1 MHQHWKS
8 YWQEPSFRRLILAGV
23 LSFLIHLVVIGEVN
37 IDLPTWETN
46 TQAIEARLI
55 LPTPKTTTPTAHVRP
70 QDQPLPE
77 SKPVIQP
84 QPAPVSEAINPLAP
98 QLLPVEETV
107 TTPPEEPAPVATA
120 ESETPIEDAGGMIN
134 PQAFKYIETEFD
146 VRTDPLA
153 KVDSRPDGRA
163 KIIYEVLP
171 SGDQYKLESI
181 IQAIGL
187 ASLAIPDLLQTSEGS
202 ISELGLQPSNYL
214 YQFGDNKD
222 KTYRASMD
230 WASAKLQLQTSKGT
244 KEMPVVSGMQDMLSF
259 MYQFMFI
266 PPPQDMQLHITNGKK
281 LNIYQYFFTGEVTID
296 TRIGKLRT
304 VHIYR
309 DNDEGDERSELWL
322 AIDYQYVPVKI
333 RKTEAENKVYE
344 LLVTR
349 INTQLPLRPEP

>member
-1 MHQHWKS
+1 
-8 YWQEPSFRRLILAGV
+8 V
-23 LSFLIHLVVIGEVN
+23 
-37 IDLPTWETN
+37 
-46 TQAIEARLI
+46 
-55 LPTPKTTTPTAHVRP
+55 TP
-70 QDQPLPE
+70 
-77 SKPVIQP
+77 
-84 QPAPVSEAINPLAP
+84 
-98 QLLPVEETV
+98 
-107 TTPPEEPAPVATA
+107 PPEEQIPVATA
-120 ESETPIEDAGGMIN
+120 ENETPIEDAEKIIN
-134 PQAFKYIETEFD
+134 LEAYKYVETEFD
-146 VRTDPLA
+146 VRTDPGA
-153 KVDSRPDGRA
+153 KVDSRPDGHA
-163 KIIYEVLP
+163 KIIYQVLP

-181 IQAIGL
+181 IQPIGL

-214 YQFGDNKD
+214 YQFGDKKD

-281 LNIYQYFFTGEVTID
+281 LDIYQYFFTGEVTID
-296 TRIGKLRT
+296 TRMGKLRT

-309 DNDEGDERSELWL
+309 DNDDGDERSELWL